1 MPVGQGRSGD
11 SGGGNRSA
19 PARGLSDGPET
30 RRKRLTGRLAQL
42 GGLAAEDRVANRLEG
57 QGLSILA
64 RRWRGKGGE
73 IDLIC
78 ADGPVT
84 VFVEVKSAPDFARAA
99 DSLGPRQIARIRA
112 AALEFVA
119 TLPAGQDS
127 EMRFDVALVDGI
139 GRIEIIANALGP

>member
-1 MPVGQGRSGD
+1 M
-11 SGGGNRSA
+11 
-19 PARGLSDGPET
+19 
-30 RRKRLTGRLAQL
+30 
-42 GGLAAEDRVANRLEG
+42 
-57 QGLSILA
+57 
-64 RRWRGKGGE
+64 
-73 IDLIC
+73 
-78 ADGPVT
+78 T

-139 GRIEIIANALGP
+139 GRIEIIVNALGP